1 MLSLKNIDFKGVR
14 GINELKL
21 TLSDSSINV
30 LIGTN
35 GIGKTK
41 ALEAL
46 YTLLIFTNT
55 AFQEYG
61 MSGENVVF
69 NECLIGNEQLI
80 RIDTENWRY
89 INQYLTND
97 KLSHSYPVIFLAA
110 QNRGKIKSEY
120 ENNNGNRIAPLGTA
134 DTRAQNYFNHIINS
148 MSNDF
153 SSLNMDMPIQE
164 WIIQRANSST
174 SYQDEEDNREL
185 ELISLLKILNKIDER
200 ISCDKST
207 LKISG
212 DNQVSILVDGKK
224 TKLNEL
230 SSGFASLIKI
240 IQSIIAG
247 YSFFTNSQ
255 QIENIEGYVLIDEI
269 ESHLHLEWQTKILP
283 ILSEVFP
290 YTRFIITTHSSLVL
304 SQLYN
309 GSASRLVNK
318 DNKIINEDIP
328 NASNFALIDLL
339 QEAFDIDLNQIKIK
353 SAKAEHQEQA
363 KKAILDLLGV

>member
-1 MLSLKNIDFKGVR
+1 MLSLKNINFKGVK
-14 GINELKL
+14 GINELEL
-21 TLSDSSINV
+21 TLSDSPINV

-55 AFQEYG
+55 AFQKYSMYG
-61 MSGENVVF
+61 KDVVF
-69 NECLIGNEQLI
+69 TECLIANEQVI
-80 RIDTENWRY
+80 NIGNPENWRS
-89 INQYLTND
+89 IKQCLTSD
-97 KLSHSYPVIFLAA
+97 KHSHSYPVIFLAA

-120 ENNNGNRIAPLGTA
+120 SNSIAPLGNA
-134 DTRAQNYFNHIINS
+134 DTRTKKYFDHIIDS
-148 MSNDF
+148 MRHNF
-153 SSLNMDMPIQE
+153 SSLNMDMPIEE

-200 ISCDKST
+200 ISSDKST

-224 TKLNEL
+224 TKLSEL

-247 YSFFTNSQ
+247 YSFFTNSRQ
-255 QIENIEGYVLIDEI
+255 LENVEGYVLIDEI

-290 YTRFIITTHSSLVL
+290 HTRFIITTHSSLVL

-309 GSASRLVNK
+309 GSASRLVHK
-318 DNKIINEDIP
+318 GSKIINEDIP

-339 QEAFDIDLNQIKIK
+339 QEAFDIDLNQIKIN
-353 SAKAEHQEQA
+353 STTAKHQDRA
-363 KKAILDLLGV
+363 KKAILDLLGA

>member
-1 MLSLKNIDFKGVR
+1 MLSLKNIDFKGVK

-21 TLSDSSINV
+21 TLSDSAINV

-61 MSGENVVF
+61 MHGKNVVF
-69 NECLIGNEQLI
+69 NECLIDNEQVI
-80 RIDTENWRY
+80 CINTENWGS
-89 INQYLTND
+89 IHQFLTNN

-110 QNRGKIKSEY
+110 QNRGKIKGGYS
-120 ENNNGNRIAPLGTA
+120 NSIAPLGTA
-134 DTRAQNYFNHIINS
+134 DTRAQNYFNHILNS
-148 MSNDF
+148 MSDDF
-153 SSLNMDMPIQE
+153 SSLNMDMPIEE

>member
-1 MLSLKNIDFKGVR
+1 MLSLKNINFKGVK
-14 GINELKL
+14 GINELEL
-21 TLSDSSINV
+21 TLSDNPINV

-55 AFQEYG
+55 AFQKYAMYG
-61 MSGENVVF
+61 KDVVF
-69 NECLIGNEQLI
+69 NECLIANEQVI
-80 RIDTENWRY
+80 RIDNTESY
-89 INQYLTND
+89 TCINQFFTNN
-97 KLSHSYPVIFLAA
+97 KLSHSYPVIFIAA
-110 QNRGKIKSEY
+110 QNRGKIKSE
-120 ENNNGNRIAPLGTA
+120 NSNSISPLGNA
-134 DTRAQNYFNHIINS
+134 DTRAYNYFRHIIRS
-148 MSNDF
+148 MENDF
-153 SSLNMDMPIQE
+153 SSLNMDMPIEE

-224 TKLNEL
+224 TKLSAL

-247 YSFFTNSQ
+247 YSFFTNSR
-255 QIENIEGYVLIDEI
+255 QIENVEGYVLIDEI

-290 YTRFIITTHSSLVL
+290 YTRFIITTHSSLIL
-304 SQLYN
+304 SQLYT
-309 GSASRLVNK
+309 GSASRLVHEGS
-318 DNKIINEDIP
+318 KIINEDIP

-339 QEAFDIDLNQIKIK
+339 QEAFDIDLNQIKI
-353 SAKAEHQEQA
+353 SSTTAKHQERV
-363 KKAILDLLGV
+363 KKAILDLLGA

>member
-1 MLSLKNIDFKGVR
+1 MLSLKNIDFKGVK

-55 AFQEYG
+55 FFQKYG
-61 MSGENVVF
+61 MPGKDVVF
-69 NECLIGNEQLI
+69 NECLIDNEQVI
-80 RIDTENWRY
+80 CINTENWRS
-89 INQYLTND
+89 IHQFLTNN

-110 QNRGKIKSEY
+110 QNRGKIKSEDD
-120 ENNNGNRIAPLGTA
+120 NDNRIAPLGTA
-134 DTRAQNYFNHIINS
+134 DARAQNYFNHIINS

-153 SSLNMDMPIQE
+153 SSLNMDMPIEE

-174 SYQDEEDNREL
+174 SYQDAEDNREL

-212 DNQVSILVDGKK
+212 DNKVSILVDGKK
-224 TKLNEL
+224 TKLSEL

>member
-1 MLSLKNIDFKGVR
+1 MLSLKNINFKGVK

-55 AFQEYG
+55 AFQKYG
-61 MSGENVVF
+61 MYGENVVF
-69 NECLIGNEQLI
+69 NECLIDNEQVI
-80 RIDTENWRY
+80 CINTESWKS
-89 INQYLTND
+89 IEQFLTNN

-110 QNRGKIKSEY
+110 QNRGKIKGGYS
-120 ENNNGNRIAPLGTA
+120 NSIAPLGTA
-134 DTRAQNYFNHIINS
+134 DTRAQNYFEHIIRS
-148 MSNDF
+148 MGDDF
-153 SSLNMDMPIQE
+153 SSLNMDIPIQE

-255 QIENIEGYVLIDEI
+255 QIENVEGYVLIDEI

>member
-1 MLSLKNIDFKGVR
+1 MLSLKNIDFKGVK

-55 AFQEYG
+55 FFQKYG
-61 MSGENVVF
+61 MPGKDVVF
-69 NECLIGNEQLI
+69 NECLIDNEQVI
-80 RIDTENWRY
+80 RINTENYQY
-89 INQYLTND
+89 INQFLTNN

-110 QNRGKIKSEY
+110 QNRGKIKGGYS
-120 ENNNGNRIAPLGTA
+120 NSIAPLGTA

-148 MSNDF
+148 MSDDF
-153 SSLNMDMPIQE
+153 SSLNMDMPIEE

-174 SYQDEEDNREL
+174 SYQDAEDNREL

-224 TKLNEL
+224 TKLSEL